1 MSTHQPPA
9 PDGLPVIGHALHF
22 ASGPFD
28 FVENAVDQCGDSY
41 RMVLPGV
48 DDVFVLCHPDFFEQ
62 VLVDDVNSFA
72 KTSDFRAAFGDG
84 LLSTD
89 GETWREQRQMLQP
102 LFYKDYIS
110 DFTDQ
115 MVACTERRLDTWGD
129 GVTGDIEAEMKNL
142 TFEILFSTL
151 FGEEVG
157 PGERRDL
164 RSAAD
169 DLNEWFVP
177 ASWMLPNWV
186 PTPARRRF
194 KQSKRVLREEVRDLL
209 AGRQT
214 STGSYNDDLLSQ
226 LFAARES
233 RPQLDINEIEDHL
246 MTMVFAGYETT
257 ATALAFTW
265 YNLATNPRIR
275 EEFEN
280 ELEDVLGGDPPS
292 YEDVGKLEVTDRIIK
307 ETLRLYPPIHTL
319 PRETLT
325 DIEMK
330 GIQIPAGREV
340 HLSLIHTH
348 RDEQFYDNPDKYQ
361 PDRWTGNFEDNLH
374 DFAYIPF
381 GAGRRTCIGREFA
394 LLEAKI
400 VLATIG
406 QQYRLKKEG
415 GALEIEPE
423 ITIKSKD
430 GIMLSSHK
438 R

>member
-1 MSTHQPPA
+1 
-9 PDGLPVIGHALHF
+9 
-22 ASGPFD
+22 
-28 FVENAVDQCGDSY
+28 
-41 RMVLPGV
+41 
-48 DDVFVLCHPDFFEQ
+48 
-62 VLVDDVNSFA
+62 
-72 KTSDFRAAFGDG
+72 
-84 LLSTD
+84 
-89 GETWREQRQMLQP
+89 
-102 LFYKDYIS
+102 
-110 DFTDQ
+110 
-115 MVACTERRLDTWGD
+115 
-129 GVTGDIEAEMKNL
+129 
-142 TFEILFSTL
+142 
-151 FGEEVG
+151 
-157 PGERRDL
+157 
-164 RSAAD
+164 
-169 DLNEWFVP
+169 
-177 ASWMLPNWV
+177 
-186 PTPARRRF
+186 
-194 KQSKRVLREEVRDLL
+194 VRDLL

-415 GALEIEPE
+415 GTLEIEPE

-430 GIMLSSHK
+430 GIMLSSHE